1 VQRFIA
7 DRGEAEMAAVTSPA
21 LRLQAD
27 HTNRPYGGG
36 WWPNGAGMSHE
47 LLDLMTRWP
56 ADRPS
61 IVSYAYLHDD
71 WDRTEAAVPLRYRT
85 KTLILV
91 LSDRSSCRLL
101 MIPPDTDADVA
112 EELLVE
118 ASNPLTKWRRMDF
131 VSTFRTPNPPIAAA
145 GGASK

>member
-1 VQRFIA
+1 
-7 DRGEAEMAAVTSPA
+7 MAAVISPE

-36 WWPNGAGMSHE
+36 WWPNGVGMSHE
-47 LLDLMTRWP
+47 ILDLMGRWP

-71 WDRTEAAVPLRYRT
+71 WDRAEASVPTRYRT
-85 KTLILV
+85 RTLILI

-101 MIPPDTDADVA
+101 LIPPDTGSEVA
-112 EELLVE
+112 QELLTE
-118 ASNPLTKWRRMDF
+118 ASDPLSKWRRMDF
-131 VSTFRTPNPPIAAA
+131 VSTFRSPKPPVTA
-145 GGASK
+145 GDGAGK